1 MDSASY
7 TKGNHPDLPS
17 FRHILGVHFAQK
29 DGKQIISH
37 QIESYNDFLTIQIP
51 LIIKQAS
58 PITVRGSPEL
68 ALSGPRSALAS
79 ATGLSTT
86 AANALMGIGAGG
98 GVVPALSN
106 TGAPVQYEYE
116 VNLEFENVT
125 NRKPTIF

>member
-1 MDSASY
+1 MDSSY
-7 TKGNHPDLPS
+7 TKGSHPDLPS

-58 PITVRGSPEL
+58 PIIVRGSPEL

-86 AANALMGIGAGG
+86 AANALMGIGAAETHAAATT
-98 GVVPALSN
+98 GVSAFGTS
-106 TGAPVQYEYE
+106 VQ
-116 VNLEFENVT
+116 FE
-125 NRKPTIF
+125 